1 MFWGKGDTGGYQ
13 LGTEKHSWEFPCFF
27 ASLYDP
33 STSSKYQ
40 KALKTQCMVHT
51 IFSTTNLPDFMQ
63 IKCMNINFFLLAH
76 LIFMNLPRLFITLSL
91 LVKAL
96 SYQVLHRE
104 VLLTITIQ
112 CHEER

>member
-1 MFWGKGDTGGYQ
+1 MFWGEGDTGGYQ
-13 LGTEKHSWEFPCFF
+13 LGIEKHSWEFPCFF

-63 IKCMNINFFLLAH
+63 IKCMNINFFVGTFDIH
-76 LIFMNLPRLFITLSL
+76 EFTYIVYYTLITG
-91 LVKAL
+91 
-96 SYQVLHRE
+96 
-104 VLLTITIQ
+104 
-112 CHEER
+112 

>member
-1 MFWGKGDTGGYQ
+1 MKTYMFWGEGDTGGYQ

-63 IKCMNINFFLLAH
+63 IKCMNINFFCWH
-76 LIFMNLPRLFITLSL
+76 I
-91 LVKAL
+91 
-96 SYQVLHRE
+96 
-104 VLLTITIQ
+104 
-112 CHEER
+112 